1 MGADRSL
8 WCERGGTRGP
18 LLVLLHGLGANA
30 AVWDALRPHLA
41 ERWPGRWIAPD
52 LRGHGR
58 SFHALPYGFGTYA
71 ADVAALGSTDEEVTL
86 VGHSLGGVVALA
98 LATGLFGVRVRRVV
112 AFGVKVGWTGAELAK
127 SRALAE
133 APARSFESRA
143 LAIDRYLRVAG
154 LAGLVEPASA
164 TAAAGVTAADGRYR
178 LAADPRTNRVDWTDF
193 PALARLTAAPLH
205 LLCGAS
211 DTVASPEGM
220 RLLGAQVTVLAGLG
234 HNPHV
239 EAPAAFWR
247 AIESDIVPA

>member
-1 MGADRSL
+1 MAVDRSL

-30 AVWDALRPHLA
+30 AVWDGLRPLLA

-58 SFHALPYGFGTYA
+58 SFHALPYGFGVYA
-71 ADVAALGSTDEEVTL
+71 ADVAALACAEDEVTL

-98 LATGLFGVRVRRVV
+98 LATGLFGVRARRVV
-112 AFGVKVGWTGAELAK
+112 AFGVKVEWTGEELAR

-133 APARSFESRA
+133 APARSFDSHA

-154 LAGLVEPASA
+154 LAGLVDPASE
-164 TAAAGVTAADGRYR
+164 AAASGVIAADRTFR
-178 LAADPRTNRVDWTDF
+178 LAADPRTNRVERTDI
-193 PALARLTAAPLH
+193 PALARLANAPLH
-205 LLCGAS
+205 LVCGEL

-220 RLLGAQVTVLAGLG
+220 RLLGAAVNVLPGLG

-239 EAPAAFWR
+239 EAPAAFWD
-247 AIESDIVPA
+247 AIERGLAPA

>member
-1 MGADRSL
+1 MDRSL

-58 SFHALPYGFGTYA
+58 SFHALPYGFGAYA
-71 ADVAALGSTDEEVTL
+71 ADVAALASTDDEVTL

-98 LATGLFGVRVRRVV
+98 LATGLFGVRARRVV
-112 AFGVKVGWTGAELAK
+112 AFGVKVGWTEEELAK
-127 SRALAE
+127 ARALAE
-133 APARSFESRA
+133 APARFFDIRE
-143 LAIDRYLRVAG
+143 LAIDRYLRVSG
-154 LAGLVEPASA
+154 LAGLVDPASA
-164 TAAAGVTAADGRYR
+164 AAATGVTAVDGKYR

-193 PALARLTAAPLH
+193 PALARLANAPLH

-220 RLLGAQVTVLAGLG
+220 RLLGAEVTMLVGRG

-247 AIESDIVPA
+247 AIEGDLAPA